1 MTMRPKQIRQL
12 NTPGVRGEGEDTME
26 EYPHL
31 DNIPEAR
38 PRIMPVARGEGGDV
52 L

>member
-1 MTMRPKQIRQL
+1 MTMYPKQGRQL
-12 NTPGVRGEGEDTME
+12 NTPGVRGEGEDDVE
-26 EYPHL
+26 EHPHL
-31 DNIPEAR
+31 DNILEAR

>member
-1 MTMRPKQIRQL
+1 MLTTWKWGIANNVPK
-12 NTPGVRGEGEDTME
+12 GEGEDAME
-26 EYPHL
+26 EHPHL